1 MINKFPYLNKKK
13 KEEVINWLKTQGTN
27 CEAEAFRYKACHNT
41 SEEQRALYRASTFAS
56 IIIHLEYH
64 MENEE

>member
-13 KEEVINWLKTQGTN
+13 KEEVINWLKTQEAN
-27 CEAEAFRYKACHNT
+27 CKAEAFRYKACHNT
-41 SEEQRALYRASTFAS
+41 SSEQRALYQASTFAI
-56 IIIHLEYH
+56 IIIHLEHH